1 MTYYAMCEY
10 RNNGDVFTE
19 EVQASSI
26 QEAYRKVL
34 VDFIHRPRWERRNVR
49 SLMVVDNEDLEQCTE
64 CISAG
69 KEVLG

>member
-19 EVQASSI
+19 EVRASSI

-34 VDFIHRPRWERRNVR
+34 VDFFRRPRWERRTVR

-64 CISAG
+64 YIQAG